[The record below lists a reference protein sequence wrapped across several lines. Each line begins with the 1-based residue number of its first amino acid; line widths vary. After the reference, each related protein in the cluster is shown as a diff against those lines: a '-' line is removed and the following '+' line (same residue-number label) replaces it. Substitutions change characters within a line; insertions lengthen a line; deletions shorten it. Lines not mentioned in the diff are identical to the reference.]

1 MQRIKKYRTLKKE
14 YRDLLFAAERTAHS
28 IEEDAQS
35 EKNEH
40 LKKSIQAIITS
51 HEFAESEHDSASH
64 IGKLRSNFIE
74 SVHAYEHLER
84 MLISADDA
92 HESAKIEYMTPQKQ
106 YDALKGQLAR
116 AAEKMNLAKV
126 QMEAL
131 AEAVKKDQNDT
142 GRYKITAAEKGKD
155 RPSIIAEAVAGN
167 AYYASLVATMQNDNS
182 ALKTWTLMSEAAKE
196 EETNKKMYR
205 DL

>member
-1 MQRIKKYRTLKKE
+1 MKKAQELAEQKTKLDAWQKRLAAQIDSPQEIKEIALGIMR
-14 YRDLLFAAERTAHS
+14 
-28 IEEDAQS
+28 
-35 EKNEH
+35 KNEP
-40 LKKSIQAIITS
+40 
-51 HEFAESEHDSASH
+51 
-64 IGKLRSNFIE
+64 
-74 SVHAYEHLER
+74 Y
-84 MLISADDA
+84 
-92 HESAKIEYMTPQKQ
+92 QKQ

-116 AAEKMNLAKV
+116 AAEKMNRVKV

-155 RPSIIAEAVAGN
+155 RPGIIAEAVAGN
-167 AYYASLVATMQNDNS
+167 AYYASLVATMRDDNS